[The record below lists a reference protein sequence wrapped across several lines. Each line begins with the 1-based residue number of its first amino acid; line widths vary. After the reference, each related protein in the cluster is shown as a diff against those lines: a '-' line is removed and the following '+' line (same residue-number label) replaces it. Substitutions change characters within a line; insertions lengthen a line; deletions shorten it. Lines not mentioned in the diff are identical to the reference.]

1 MCQAEDGDKL
11 RRSRALWLLPLCRA
25 ASLLLVPPLVSACAV
40 SHISNPFRSSES
52 DLPAL
57 PSDQNRMLA
66 AAKADAA
73 GAEASPSGASEHCPQ
88 VVAWPHDRLLTI
100 YEPGHAGDTEAITHR
115 GEITKMAR
123 ECELYPDHVVVKYGV
138 AGRVLLGPKGHP
150 GLVTLPVSIK
160 VADADHRV
168 LANDAAKVTTT
179 IPQDNPVGYF
189 SVVKEINFPIT
200 MGTRPEDYK
209 VFVAFD
215 QPKSG
220 A

>member
-1 MCQAEDGDKL
+1 M
-11 RRSRALWLLPLCRA
+11 
-25 ASLLLVPPLVSACAV
+25 LVPMLVSACAV
-40 SHISNPFRSSES
+40 SHISNPFRSGEA

-57 PSDQNRMLA
+57 PDQNRMLA

-73 GAEASPSGASEHCPQ
+73 GADASLNGASSHCPQ

-100 YEPGHAGDTEAITHR
+100 YEPGHVGDTQAIMHR

-123 ECELYPDHVVVKYGV
+123 ECELFPDHVVVKYGV

-150 GLVTLPVSIK
+150 GLVTLPLSIR
-160 VADADHRV
+160 VADADRKV
-168 LANDAAKVTTT
+168 LANDAAKVSTT
-179 IPQDNPVGYF
+179 IPQENPVGYF
-189 SVVKEINFPIT
+189 SVVKEISFPIT

-215 QPKSG
+215 RIQPG
-220 A
+220 AG